1 MRREIQ
7 KIFAESI
14 AAKQR
19 FLREHATTLEQVVQ
33 LSAEALRGG
42 KKILIFGNGGSAAD
56 AQHIAAEFVNRYEMD
71 RPPLAALA
79 LTTDSSALTSIAN
92 DFSYAE
98 VFSKQVDALGR
109 AGDVAYAIS
118 TSGNSPSVVLAV
130 ESCRRLGIHTVG
142 LTGGSGGKLAKLVD
156 LNLCVTGTT
165 RTARVQETHILA
177 AHVICDLI
185 DRVLFGDLQA
195 SAPPVAAR
203 PKARRATRGPSR
215 TVRR

>member
-1 MRREIQ
+1 MLV
-7 KIFAESI
+7 S
-14 AAKQR
+14 
-19 FLREHATTLEQVVQ
+19 
-33 LSAEALRGG
+33 
-42 KKILIFGNGGSAAD
+42 
-56 AQHIAAEFVNRYEMD
+56 
-71 RPPLAALA
+71 
-79 LTTDSSALTSIAN
+79 
-92 DFSYAE
+92 AE

-142 LTGGSGGKLAKLVD
+142 LTGGTGGKLGKLVD
-156 LNLCVTGTT
+156 LHLCVTGTT

-195 SAPPVAAR
+195 SVPAVAAR

-215 TVRR
+215 TVRRR